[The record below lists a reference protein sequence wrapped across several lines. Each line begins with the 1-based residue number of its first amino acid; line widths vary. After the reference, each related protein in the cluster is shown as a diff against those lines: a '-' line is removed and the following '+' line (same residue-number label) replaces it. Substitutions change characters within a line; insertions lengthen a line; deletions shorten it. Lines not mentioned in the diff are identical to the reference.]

1 MMHNAL
7 TQIGQE
13 HTKPLVH
20 GSAPVLRRQLR
31 LNALLS
37 ELLGDFATGPEHA
50 TISCRRRKK
59 ECNDKRMKALK
70 LQEPCWLKLSVLLGE
85 LLGEFATGP
94 ERASASCRR
103 REMRRRGSG
112 ENTSSAPFM
121 VPATMHSSGVTL
133 SAVTGPLPP
142 SYLITSCRGT

>member
-7 TQIGQE
+7 TQIGQG
-13 HTKPLVH
+13 HKNPLVH
-20 GSAPVLRRQLR
+20 GSAIVLRRQLN
-31 LNALLS
+31 LSALLA
-37 ELLGDFATGPEHA
+37 ELLGDSATGPEHA
-50 TISCRRRKK
+50 AISCRRR
-59 ECNDKRMKALK
+59 EMGCTDKNMTAPK

-142 SYLITSCRGT
+142 SYLITSCRGM